1 MAVRIKLGDY
11 QTLSDD
17 CLGRNCIGCFLRM
30 TEDEAWQTG
39 RGRVEDELAL

>member
-17 CLGRNCIGCFLRM
+17 CLSCFLRM